1 MRAAI
6 YARVSTT
13 DKGQNVDMQ
22 LNSLR
27 PYCDNR
33 GWTYTEYV
41 DNGVSGSKEERNAL
55 TQLLK
60 DAKQRKFDVIVVWKL
75 DRFSRSLKHLVT
87 TLDDMRKLGVDFVS
101 FSENIDFTTPSGRLM
116 VNLLAAFAEFEKDIM
131 RERIKAGMTEA
142 KSKGKHVGRKPKA
155 PIDIHKVIKLFE
167 EATEKGKKISI
178 REISDMTKMGKSTVH
193 SIIRDYKKGLL
204 DKDGYSYDRPLVE
217 FEAKQ
222 QSNTQ
227 AE

>member
-22 LNSLR
+22 LNALK
-27 PYCDNR
+27 PYCDSR

-55 TQLLK
+55 GRLLR

-116 VNLLAAFAEFEKDIM
+116 VNLLAAFAEFERDIM
-131 RERIKAGMTEA
+131 SERIKAGMMEA
-142 KSKGKHVGRKPKA
+142 RNNGKHVGRKPKA
-155 PIDIHKVIKLFE
+155 PIEIHKVI
-167 EATEKGKKISI
+167 EAYEQANEKGKRISI
-178 REISDMTKMGKSTVH
+178 REISETTKMGKSTVH
-193 SIIRDYKKGLL
+193 TIISNYKKGLL
-204 DKDGYSYDRPLVE
+204 DKDGFSYQKPLIE
-217 FEAKQ
+217 PGED
-222 QSNTQ
+222 T
-227 AE
+227 